1 MNTKITSWI
10 LQLVIVVIIGNSL
23 FFKFTDHPDT
33 VEVFRQLGMGAFGY
47 KLIGFLE
54 LIACVLLLIPASV
67 AWGALLAWGL
77 MTGALLAHVTEIGF
91 AGEMGVLGGMAI
103 TAWTLS
109 IFVMYLNR
117 TGLPVLSTV
126 FKSNKSKSELN
137 S

>member
-103 TAWTLS
+103 TVWTLS

-126 FKSNKSKSELN
+126 FKSNKSKNELN